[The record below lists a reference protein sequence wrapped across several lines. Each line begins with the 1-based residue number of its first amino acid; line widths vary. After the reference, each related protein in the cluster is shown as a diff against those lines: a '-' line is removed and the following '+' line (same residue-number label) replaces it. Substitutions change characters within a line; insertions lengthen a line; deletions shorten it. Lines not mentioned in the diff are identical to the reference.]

1 MALTINRLNGNNKS
15 KDRDYDV
22 LEYYYLHTDIY
33 TLLYSNMVLL
43 SA

>member
-1 MALTINRLNGNNKS
+1 MALTVNHVNGNNKS
-15 KDRDYDV
+15 NGRDQDV

-33 TLLYSNMVLL
+33 TLLHSNMVLL